1 MIKAGT
7 RRDATDRICY
17 LFQKNYNQMEEIIKK
32 WLKER
37 WDEVL
42 LFLQNIP
49 MTSRESIKWFLMTY
63 MMPAVQIFII
73 WGIKQGDFDLSLE
86 IQNIV
91 LVTNASL
98 YSAIMMVVTGTKKDR
113 GLFQIATIAAY
124 VVTVVLFAI
133 SMVEINMNIIIF
145 KGSLYKLG
153 TIVTFVIALLLGLIS
168 KYDEV
173 KAKRI
178 KLANEG
184 KKVKD
189 AKVNEEDF
197 EL

>member
-17 LFQKNYNQMEEIIKK
+17 LFQKNYNQMEEKKK

-49 MTSRESIKWFLMTY
+49 MTFRESIKWFLMTY

-133 SMVEINMNIIIF
+133 SMVEINMNIKIF

-189 AKVNEEDF
+189 AKVNGEDF

>member
-17 LFQKNYNQMEEIIKK
+17 LFQKNYNKMEEKKK

-49 MTSRESIKWFLMTY
+49 MTFRESIKWFLMTY

-133 SMVEINMNIIIF
+133 SMVEINMNIKIF

>member
-7 RRDATDRICY
+7 RRDVTDRICY
-17 LFQKNYNQMEEIIKK
+17 LFQKNYNQMVEKIKK
-32 WLKER
+32 WLKDR

-49 MTSRESIKWFLMTY
+49 MTFRESIKWFLMTY

-86 IQNIV
+86 IQNLV

-133 SMVEINMNIIIF
+133 SMVEINMNIKIF
-145 KGSLYKLG
+145 MGSLYKLG

>member
-17 LFQKNYNQMEEIIKK
+17 LFQKNYNQMEEKIKK

-49 MTSRESIKWFLMTY
+49 MTFRESIKWFLMTY

-86 IQNIV
+86 IQNIF

-133 SMVEINMNIIIF
+133 SMVEINMNIKIF

>member
-1 MIKAGT
+1 
-7 RRDATDRICY
+7 
-17 LFQKNYNQMEEIIKK
+17 MEEKIKK

-49 MTSRESIKWFLMTY
+49 MTFRESIKWFLMTY

-133 SMVEINMNIIIF
+133 SMVEINMNIKIF

>member
-1 MIKAGT
+1 MIQAGT

-17 LFQKNYNQMEEIIKK
+17 LFQKNYNQMEEKIKK

-49 MTSRESIKWFLMTY
+49 MTFRESIKWFLMTY

-133 SMVEINMNIIIF
+133 SMVEINMNIKIF

>member
-17 LFQKNYNQMEEIIKK
+17 LFQKNYNQMEEKITK

-49 MTSRESIKWFLMTY
+49 MTFRESIKWFLMTY

-86 IQNIV
+86 IQNIF

-133 SMVEINMNIIIF
+133 SMVEINMNIKIF

-153 TIVTFVIALLLGLIS
+153 TIVTFVLALLLGLIS

>member
-7 RRDATDRICY
+7 RRDSTDRICY
-17 LFQKNYNQMEEIIKK
+17 LFQKNYNQMEEKIKK

-49 MTSRESIKWFLMTY
+49 MTFRESIKWFLMTY

-98 YSAIMMVVTGTKKDR
+98 YSAIMIVVTGTKKDR
-113 GLFQIATIAAY
+113 GFFQIATIAAY

-133 SMVEINMNIIIF
+133 SMVEINMNIKIF
-145 KGSLYKLG
+145 NGYLYKLG

-184 KKVKD
+184 KKVKG

>member
-1 MIKAGT
+1 MIQAGT

-17 LFQKNYNQMEEIIKK
+17 LFQKNYNQMEEKIKK

-49 MTSRESIKWFLMTY
+49 MTFRESIKWFLMTY

-86 IQNIV
+86 IQNIF
-91 LVTNASL
+91 LVTNSSL

-133 SMVEINMNIIIF
+133 SMVEINMNIKIF

>member
-17 LFQKNYNQMEEIIKK
+17 LFQKKYNQMEEKIKK

-49 MTSRESIKWFLMTY
+49 MTFRESIKWFLMTY
-63 MMPAVQIFII
+63 MMPTVQIFII

-86 IQNIV
+86 IQNIF

-133 SMVEINMNIIIF
+133 SMVEINMNIKIF

>member
-1 MIKAGT
+1 MIQAGT

-17 LFQKNYNQMEEIIKK
+17 LFQKNYNQMEEKIKK

-49 MTSRESIKWFLMTY
+49 MTFRESIKWFLMTY

-86 IQNIV
+86 IQNIF

-133 SMVEINMNIIIF
+133 SMVEINMNIKIF

>member
-17 LFQKNYNQMEEIIKK
+17 LFQKNYNQMEEKKK

-49 MTSRESIKWFLMTY
+49 MTFRESIKWFLMTY

-133 SMVEINMNIIIF
+133 SMVEINMNIKIF

>member
-17 LFQKNYNQMEEIIKK
+17 LFQINYNQMEEVIKK

-49 MTSRESIKWFLMTY
+49 MTFRESIKWFLMTY

-86 IQNIV
+86 IQNIF

-133 SMVEINMNIIIF
+133 SMVEINMNIKIF

>member
-17 LFQKNYNQMEEIIKK
+17 LFQINYNQMEEVIKK

-37 WDEVL
+37 WDEAL

-133 SMVEINMNIIIF
+133 SMVEINMNIKIF

>member
-1 MIKAGT
+1 
-7 RRDATDRICY
+7 
-17 LFQKNYNQMEEIIKK
+17 
-32 WLKER
+32 
-37 WDEVL
+37 
-42 LFLQNIP
+42 
-49 MTSRESIKWFLMTY
+49 
-63 MMPAVQIFII
+63 
-73 WGIKQGDFDLSLE
+73 
-86 IQNIV
+86 
-91 LVTNASL
+91 
-98 YSAIMMVVTGTKKDR
+98 MMVVTGTKKDR

-133 SMVEINMNIIIF
+133 SMVEINMNIKIF

>member
-1 MIKAGT
+1 
-7 RRDATDRICY
+7 
-17 LFQKNYNQMEEIIKK
+17 MEEKIKK

-49 MTSRESIKWFLMTY
+49 MTFRESIKWFLMTY

-98 YSAIMMVVTGTKKDR
+98 YSAIMMVVTGSKKDR

-133 SMVEINMNIIIF
+133 SMVEINMNIKIF

-173 KAKRI
+173 KAKLI

>member
-17 LFQKNYNQMEEIIKK
+17 LFQKNYNQMEEIKK

-49 MTSRESIKWFLMTY
+49 MTFRESIKWFLMTY

-133 SMVEINMNIIIF
+133 SMVEINMNIKIF

>member
-1 MIKAGT
+1 
-7 RRDATDRICY
+7 
-17 LFQKNYNQMEEIIKK
+17 
-32 WLKER
+32 
-37 WDEVL
+37 
-42 LFLQNIP
+42 
-49 MTSRESIKWFLMTY
+49 
-63 MMPAVQIFII
+63 
-73 WGIKQGDFDLSLE
+73 
-86 IQNIV
+86 
-91 LVTNASL
+91 
-98 YSAIMMVVTGTKKDR
+98 
-113 GLFQIATIAAY
+113 
-124 VVTVVLFAI
+124 
-133 SMVEINMNIIIF
+133 MVEINMNIKIF

-197 EL
+197 ELWELLH

>member
-17 LFQKNYNQMEEIIKK
+17 LFQKNYNQMEEKKK

-49 MTSRESIKWFLMTY
+49 MTFRESIKWFLMTY

-86 IQNIV
+86 IQNIF

-133 SMVEINMNIIIF
+133 SMVEINMNIKIF

>member
-17 LFQKNYNQMEEIIKK
+17 LFQKNYNQMVEKIKK
-32 WLKER
+32 WLKDR

-49 MTSRESIKWFLMTY
+49 MTFRESIKWFLMTY

-133 SMVEINMNIIIF
+133 SMVEINMNIKIF
-145 KGSLYKLG
+145 MGSLYKLG

>member
-1 MIKAGT
+1 MLLIESVTCFKKTTIKW
-7 RRDATDRICY
+7 
-17 LFQKNYNQMEEIIKK
+17 KKKIKK

-42 LFLQNIP
+42 LFLQNTP
-49 MTSRESIKWFLMTY
+49 MTFRESIKWFLMTY

-133 SMVEINMNIIIF
+133 SMVEINMNIKIF

-189 AKVNEEDF
+189 AKVNGEDF